1 MSASTTH
8 QELSWGSF
16 GGGTWKNHKRH
27 PVTFFVVLYRVT
39 NSVCKHEKLCEI
51 SIIDKIEVQTAMAP
65 TNSKMFCA
73 SDIKIVCCCVQNLQL
88 LHKAFIAS
96 SLLMLS

>member
-1 MSASTTH
+1 
-8 QELSWGSF
+8 
-16 GGGTWKNHKRH
+16 
-27 PVTFFVVLYRVT
+27 
-39 NSVCKHEKLCEI
+39 
-51 SIIDKIEVQTAMAP
+51 VQTAMAP